1 LAHPDQRP
9 RRQPREI
16 RRRVRREHKYGGD
29 WIKTTNTGGYFS
41 PGDVRSLEHAY
52 LIDDEALDMAE
63 NAGVFLVPTT
73 QATREDRAGLAE
85 GTLADYTAAD
95 SLVWPTGRGL
105 VRCSVT
111 TTDLRRR
118 PRKILHRPRLGKCLA
133 SLLSGYPH
141 PSGRAPDP
149 ASIMP

>member
-1 LAHPDQRP
+1 M
-9 RRQPREI
+9 
-16 RRRVRREHKYGGD
+16 RREHKYGGD

-95 SLVWPTGRGL
+95 SLVWPTGRRDEHREAGC
-105 VRCSVT
+105 VPGIARQPRSAGEGRSGAGGASA
-111 TTDLRRR
+111 RRSR
-118 PRKILHRPRLGKCLA
+118 GALP
-133 SLLSGYPH
+133 
-141 PSGRAPDP
+141 
-149 ASIMP
+149 

>member
-1 LAHPDQRP
+1 VRPVDPDRSPSPP
-9 RRQPREI
+9 RWHIPISDPANSCAEI
-16 RRRVRREHKYGGD
+16 RRRVQREHKYGGD

-95 SLVWPTGRGL
+95 
-105 VRCSVT
+105 
-111 TTDLRRR
+111 
-118 PRKILHRPRLGKCLA
+118 
-133 SLLSGYPH
+133 
-141 PSGRAPDP
+141 
-149 ASIMP
+149 